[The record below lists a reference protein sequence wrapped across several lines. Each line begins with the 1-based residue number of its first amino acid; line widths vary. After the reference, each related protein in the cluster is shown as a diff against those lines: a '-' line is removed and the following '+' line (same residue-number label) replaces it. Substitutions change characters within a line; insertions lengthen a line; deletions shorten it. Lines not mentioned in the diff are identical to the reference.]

1 MGLSVG
7 WRVLRRHINGAQVM
21 AKLLIV
27 LSLLWAQAD
36 DAQQPAVA
44 PAVEAA
50 NGQPDGNK
58 AAEAA
63 NDGAAG
69 GQDGGEGQET
79 EAKDKQAAE
88 GKNKEQ
94 PAKKGVGIG
103 GMLMPMVLIFGLFYM
118 MFILPDRKKRANLK
132 QQLDELSTNDRVVTI
147 GGILGTVARVNK
159 DAEEVTLILDESNN
173 TRMKIVRSAIRQI
186 LRDEDPGK

>member
-36 DAQQPAVA
+36 DGQQPAVA
-44 PAVEAA
+44 PAAEAA
-50 NGQPDGNK
+50 NGQPDGP

-63 NDGAAG
+63 KDGAAG
-69 GQDGGEGQET
+69 DQDGGEGQET

-94 PAKKGVGIG
+94 PAKRGGGIG

-132 QQLDELSTNDRVVTI
+132 HQLDELSTNDRVVTI

-173 TRMKIVRSAIRQI
+173 TRMKIIRSAIRQI

>member
-1 MGLSVG
+1 
-7 WRVLRRHINGAQVM
+7 M

-27 LSLLWAQAD
+27 ISLLWAQAAE
-36 DAQQPAVA
+36 AQEPAAA
-44 PAVEAA
+44 P
-50 NGQPDGNK
+50 

-63 NDGAAG
+63 NQQQEGQAAEAGNEAAG
-69 GQDGGEGQET
+69 GQDGGEGKES

-88 GKNKEQ
+88 GKNKE
-94 PAKKGVGIG
+94 PPPKKGGGIG
-103 GMLMPMVLIFGLFYM
+103 TMLMPMVLIFGLFYM

-186 LRDEDPGK
+186 LRDEDPEK

>member
-44 PAVEAA
+44 PAAE
-50 NGQPDGNK
+50 

>member
-1 MGLSVG
+1 M
-7 WRVLRRHINGAQVM
+7 M

-27 LSLLWAQAD
+27 ISLLWAQAAE
-36 DAQQPAVA
+36 AQEPAAA
-44 PAVEAA
+44 P
-50 NGQPDGNK
+50 

-63 NDGAAG
+63 NQQQEGQAAEAGNEAAG
-69 GQDGGEGQET
+69 GQDGGEGKES
-79 EAKDKQAAE
+79 EVKDKQAAE
-88 GKNKEQ
+88 GKNKEE
-94 PAKKGVGIG
+94 PAKRGGGIG

-186 LRDEDPGK
+186 LRDEDSGK

>member
-1 MGLSVG
+1 
-7 WRVLRRHINGAQVM
+7 M

-44 PAVEAA
+44 PAAEAA
-50 NGQPDGNK
+50 NGQPDGK

-63 NDGAAG
+63 KDGAAG
-69 GQDGGEGQET
+69 DQDGGEGKET

-132 QQLDELSTNDRVVTI
+132 HQLDELSTNDRVVTI

-173 TRMKIVRSAIRQI
+173 TRIKIIRSAIRQI

>member
-1 MGLSVG
+1 
-7 WRVLRRHINGAQVM
+7 M

-27 LSLLWAQAD
+27 ISLLWAQAD

-44 PAVEAA
+44 PAAEAA
-50 NGQPDGNK
+50 NGQQEGQ

-69 GQDGGEGQET
+69 GQDGGEGKES
-79 EAKDKQAAE
+79 EVKDKQAAE
-88 GKNKEQ
+88 GKDKEE
-94 PAKKGVGIG
+94 PAKRGGGIG

-132 QQLDELSTNDRVVTI
+132 TQLDELSTNDRVVTI

-186 LRDEDPGK
+186 LRDEDSEK

>member
-1 MGLSVG
+1 
-7 WRVLRRHINGAQVM
+7 M

-27 LSLLWAQAD
+27 ISLLWAQAD

-44 PAVEAA
+44 PAAEAA
-50 NGQPDGNK
+50 NGQQEGQ
-58 AAEAA
+58 AAKAA

-69 GQDGGEGQET
+69 GQDGGEGKES

-94 PAKKGVGIG
+94 PEKRGGGIG

-132 QQLDELSTNDRVVTI
+132 QQLTELSTNDRVVTI

-186 LRDEDPGK
+186 LTDEDAEK

>member
-1 MGLSVG
+1 
-7 WRVLRRHINGAQVM
+7 M

-27 LSLLWAQAD
+27 ISLLWAQAD

-44 PAVEAA
+44 PAAEAA

-69 GQDGGEGQET
+69 GQDGGEGKET

-186 LRDEDPGK
+186 LRDEDPEK

>member
-44 PAVEAA
+44 PAAEAA
-50 NGQPDGNK
+50 NGQPDGK

-173 TRMKIVRSAIRQI
+173 TRMKILRSAIRQI

>member
-1 MGLSVG
+1 
-7 WRVLRRHINGAQVM
+7 M

-27 LSLLWAQAD
+27 ISLLWAQAAE
-36 DAQQPAVA
+36 AQEPAAA
-44 PAVEAA
+44 P
-50 NGQPDGNK
+50 

-63 NDGAAG
+63 NQQQEGQAAEAGNEAAG
-69 GQDGGEGQET
+69 GQDGGEGKES

-88 GKNKEQ
+88 GKNKEE
-94 PAKKGVGIG
+94 PAKRGGGIG

-186 LRDEDPGK
+186 LRDEDSGK

>member
-1 MGLSVG
+1 
-7 WRVLRRHINGAQVM
+7 M

-27 LSLLWAQAD
+27 ISLLWAQAAE
-36 DAQQPAVA
+36 AQEPAAA
-44 PAVEAA
+44 P
-50 NGQPDGNK
+50 

-63 NDGAAG
+63 NQQQEGQAAEAGNEAAG
-69 GQDGGEGQET
+69 GQDGGEGKES

-94 PAKKGVGIG
+94 PAKKGGGIG
-103 GMLMPMVLIFGLFYM
+103 TMLMPMVLIFGLFYM

-186 LRDEDPGK
+186 LRDEDSEK